1 MEFESILKEVSK
13 ISDDIFTLVRD
24 GNFKESS
31 EKLEKAMFKMLK
43 LLYLHPN
50 SNKTEIKNELKNI
63 SMKFNILRR
72 YFELILQIETE
83 ANSIFSKEIKSGSIC
98 NRKI

>member
-13 ISDDIFTLVRD
+13 ISDDIFILARD

-50 SNKTEIKNELKNI
+50 SNKEEIKNELKNI

-83 ANSIFSKEIKSGSIC
+83 ANTILSKEIKSGSIC